1 MIYLLTLVLNYAT
14 NHTQKRC
21 KTFDQTMSESI
32 LKEYFENK
40 IGSEFL
46 SADLN
51 GSIKKLTYD
60 TSEISVVEMESDS
73 EYEVEPQHVNKIL
86 TDTLNGNL
94 TFDNL
99 KTIASG
105 LMFSEYFTW
114 DSETETGERVA
125 NILFELDN
133 TGIGFPI
140 TTENLK
146 LWKEYLESGIHKLK
160 MK

>member
-1 MIYLLTLVLNYAT
+1 MT
-14 NHTQKRC
+14 
-21 KTFDQTMSESI
+21 ESI

-40 IGSEFL
+40 ISSEFL

-51 GSIKKLTYD
+51 GSIKKLTFD
-60 TSEISVVEMESDS
+60 TSQISVVEMESDS
-73 EYEVEPQHVNKIL
+73 EFEIEKSHLMKIL
-86 TDTLNGNL
+86 NDTLNGNL

-114 DSETETGERVA
+114 DSDYEIGNRIAT
-125 NILFELDN
+125 IIQELDN
-133 TGIGFPI
+133 SEIFFPI
-140 TTENLK
+140 STENLK

-160 MK
+160 RK